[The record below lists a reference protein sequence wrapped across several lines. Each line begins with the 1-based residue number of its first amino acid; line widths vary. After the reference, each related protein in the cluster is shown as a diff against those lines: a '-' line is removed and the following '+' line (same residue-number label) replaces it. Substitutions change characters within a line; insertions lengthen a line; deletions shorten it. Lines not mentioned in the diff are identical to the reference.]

1 MKKRFTYIFICLI
14 CLSVNAQN
22 NLPVK
27 IYGRV
32 DCGEWLSP
40 PSQVQRIANEYW
52 LLGYLTGVNAMLMTP
67 AMNIGNVLGW
77 LNSPKQAFAWMD
89 KYCRENP
96 LSTPDLG
103 GLALMNELKK

>member
-1 MKKRFTYIFICLI
+1 MCKRLLVFLLCFFYAATH
-14 CLSVNAQN
+14 AQSST
-22 NLPVK
+22 PVK

-52 LLGYLTGVNAMLMTP
+52 LLGYLTGVNAMLMSP
-67 AMNIGNVLGW
+67 AMDIGNVLGW
-77 LNSPKQAFAWMD
+77 LNSPQQAFAWMD

-96 LSTPDLG
+96 LSKADLG
-103 GLALMNELKK
+103 GLVLMNELKK